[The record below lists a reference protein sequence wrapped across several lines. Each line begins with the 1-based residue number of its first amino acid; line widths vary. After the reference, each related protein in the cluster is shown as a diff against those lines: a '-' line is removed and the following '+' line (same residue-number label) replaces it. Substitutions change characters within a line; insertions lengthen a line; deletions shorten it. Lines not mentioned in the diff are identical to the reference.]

1 MRAIIKEAHNVWASL
16 TDRSRRAASEK
27 DPLITEL
34 RRNEQDAWREVGKL
48 RDERLRRPNPVEA
61 IYREAQRRD

>member
-1 MRAIIKEAHNVWASL
+1 MRTIIKEAHNVWASL

-27 DPLITEL
+27 DTLITDL
-34 RRNEQDAWREVGKL
+34 RRNELEAWRQVGKL
-48 RDERLRRPNPVEA
+48 RDERLRRQNPVEA